1 MITIVK
7 DIINNYTPKNDFIK
21 VEDLKTYF
29 LARKKFYKN
38 LEEGKDFEIVIKNGK
53 YMNFFID
60 FEEYQNTKV
69 VLINEISLE
78 QESIEL
84 EDNDIF
90 SILFY
95 LKLNKNINK
104 KVILEKYLLDF
115 PEWIKERFLKEEIDN
130 FIQYLI
136 NGQIF
141 SKYKIHNF
149 YNLMNETS
157 SEVYNFFKENKDLK
171 TSFDKNIE
179 KLPVYL
185 FKSNELLKE
194 NRLKLDVFSEFKI
207 TKYLSEISGLLEY
220 EKRFFLDNFSR
231 EVNVNRDFSALNE
244 ILLKYSKTFN
254 ENIDDLKEILNNFKE
269 VLYYEKIKNNDI
281 NDWKEFFKEKYIK
294 MNGFFYLETFEEKIK
309 KIEKKYNISLND
321 LKLVLENIFS
331 RINNNFGDF
340 FLRNYSYLNSSEYK
354 RNLEYSIIENKDK
367 LMGSKKQ
374 LIIFIDCLRY
384 DVWLRL
390 KDYLIEKGF
399 YPQGE
404 DLIISAIPSVTSY
417 CKRILYSGKKYNMI
431 DSRNN
436 LESLQEIFLDKELI
450 KLTDDEESLEQLK
463 NKKGIFLYE
472 TLVLD
477 KLFHEL
483 QKITK
488 NYVVDNSLIDF
499 SLKKIIDKL
508 DPNEFNIIIMTDH
521 GTKKLTKKE
530 NLSLKN
536 DLNRLGLLTE
546 IQGRSIR
553 IFGENFD
560 KELYLT
566 VKEKIKN
573 EKNYYV
579 ISREEMPK
587 FYLPVTEKLKENY
600 FVLLNK
606 DGIGPTSSGDY
617 THGGISLEEIMI
629 PFCVLSN
636 KKQTYE
642 KIKVLVLK
650 NKITPGK
657 TDDIEI
663 LLENRNE
670 IKNLKVSLK
679 TYKMYQVNEVF
690 SERCNTNKKILIPVK
705 ISNSMIKILHDEL
718 IITFEFDNK
727 VIEEKFEIVIEI
739 QGEDIKSTLNKKL
752 KNSRTLL

>member
-29 LARKKFYKN
+29 LARKKFYKS
-38 LEEGKDFEIVIKNGK
+38 LEANKELEIVIKQEK

-149 YNLMNETS
+149 YNLMNETG

-185 FKSNELLKE
+185 FKSNEFLKE
-194 NRLKLDVFSEFKI
+194 NKLKLDVFSEFKI

-269 VLYYEKIKNNDI
+269 VLDYEKIKNNDI

-417 CKRILYSGKKYNMI
+417 CKKILYSGKKYNMI

-553 IFGENFD
+553 VFGENFD

>member
-29 LARKKFYKN
+29 LARKKFYKS
-38 LEEGKDFEIVIKNGK
+38 LEANKELEIVIKQEK

-115 PEWIKERFLKEEIDN
+115 PQWIKERFLKEEIDN

-149 YNLMNETS
+149 YNLMNETG

-185 FKSNELLKE
+185 FKSNEFLKE
-194 NRLKLDVFSEFKI
+194 NKLKLDVFSEFKI

-269 VLYYEKIKNNDI
+269 VLDYEKIKNNDI

-417 CKRILYSGKKYNMI
+417 CKKILYSGKKYNMI

-508 DPNEFNIIIMTDH
+508 DPNEFNIMVMTDH

-553 IFGENFD
+553 VFGENFD

>member
-1 MITIVK
+1 
-7 DIINNYTPKNDFIK
+7 
-21 VEDLKTYF
+21 
-29 LARKKFYKN
+29 
-38 LEEGKDFEIVIKNGK
+38 
-53 YMNFFID
+53 
-60 FEEYQNTKV
+60 
-69 VLINEISLE
+69 
-78 QESIEL
+78 
-84 EDNDIF
+84 
-90 SILFY
+90 
-95 LKLNKNINK
+95 
-104 KVILEKYLLDF
+104 
-115 PEWIKERFLKEEIDN
+115 
-130 FIQYLI
+130 
-136 NGQIF
+136 
-141 SKYKIHNF
+141 
-149 YNLMNETS
+149 
-157 SEVYNFFKENKDLK
+157 
-171 TSFDKNIE
+171 
-179 KLPVYL
+179 
-185 FKSNELLKE
+185 
-194 NRLKLDVFSEFKI
+194 
-207 TKYLSEISGLLEY
+207 
-220 EKRFFLDNFSR
+220 
-231 EVNVNRDFSALNE
+231 
-244 ILLKYSKTFN
+244 
-254 ENIDDLKEILNNFKE
+254 
-269 VLYYEKIKNNDI
+269 
-281 NDWKEFFKEKYIK
+281 

-417 CKRILYSGKKYNMI
+417 CKKILYSGKKYNMI

-553 IFGENFD
+553 VFGENFD